1 MLRYDDLNQISDGR
15 LYGEND
21 MVCAGT
27 NGCAGCSKCC
37 ESDMGTSIVLTP
49 YDMYE
54 LTVATGR
61 SLDELLTVFII
72 ELSMMDGIIL
82 PNLKMSEGCAFLKNG
97 RCEIHAHRPGICRLF
112 PLGRIY
118 VGRTA
123 EADKKTATE
132 FKYFLQT
139 KECPVKNKTEVRVS
153 EWLGIYDLEKN
164 TAFINKWHR
173 FIDFEKRKVN
183 TIREMA
189 DNEIK
194 RLETISE
201 KDLEVYAGI
210 LGEADIFEIKG
221 YEEYK
226 QEKIDKEK
234 EACDEDI
241 KKVLK
246 TVIAY
251 FYLDKYDIDSDFYQQ
266 FDARLKKCLAA
277 MKGKK

>member
-1 MLRYDDLNQISDGR
+1 MLRYEDINEISDGK
-15 LYGEND
+15 LYGEDD

-54 LTVATGR
+54 LTAATGR
-61 SLDELLTVFII
+61 SFDELLTAFIV
-72 ELSMMDGIIL
+72 ELSMMDGIVL
-82 PNLKMSEGCAFLKNG
+82 PNLKMSEGCGFLKDG

-118 VGRTA
+118 KGN
-123 EADKKTATE
+123 D
-132 FKYFLQT
+132 FNYFLQVN
-139 KECPVKNKTEVRVS
+139 ECPVKDKTEVKVRD
-153 EWLGIYDLEKN
+153 WLGIEDLEKN
-164 TAFINKWHR
+164 SAFISKWHR

-189 DNEIK
+189 DNEVK
-194 RLETISE
+194 RLESISE

-210 LGEADIFEIKG
+210 LGETDIYEIKG

-226 QEKIDKEK
+226 QEKIEKEK
-234 EACDEDI
+234 ASSDEEI

-251 FYLDKYDIDSDFYQQ
+251 FYLDKYDIESDFYQQ
-266 FDARLKKCLAA
+266 FDARLKKCLGAI
-277 MKGKK
+277 KGKK